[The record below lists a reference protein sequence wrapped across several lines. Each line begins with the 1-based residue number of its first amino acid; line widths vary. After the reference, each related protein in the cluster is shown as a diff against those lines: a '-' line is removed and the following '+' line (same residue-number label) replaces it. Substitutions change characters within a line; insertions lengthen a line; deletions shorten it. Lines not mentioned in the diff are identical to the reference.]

1 MVTTAALNRTA
12 PGYNGAAV
20 GPTLRASP
28 GDTVRITLVN
38 NLDPSSDADVALSN
52 FVLAPVAEDD
62 AEVAAA
68 KTVNQTLFVNRLTYP
83 KGNIW

>member
-12 PGYNGAAV
+12 PGYNGSPV

-28 GDTVRITLVN
+28 GDTVRITLIN

-52 FVLAPVAEDD
+52 FVLAPVTEDD